1 MTWQHT
7 SESQSSCLLGSLRET
22 LEDLSFASL
31 TTGEHEAFCHSTHKK
46 CPGSHGVLAEVFK
59 RCFDTKRVV

>member
-31 TTGEHEAFCHSTHKK
+31 TTGEHEAFCHSTHFHFSQQRK
-46 CPGSHGVLAEVFK
+46 H
-59 RCFDTKRVV
+59 RCK